1 MKKKSKKKQGQATY
15 YAVFALVLA
24 AALLVTLWT
33 RMKKPGGSV
42 ANLVLAA
49 FEKQEPQYEGLT
61 IGYPQDETLFPPDIA
76 APTFTWKDRS
86 EKSDTWLV
94 SVRFQDDGDGKS
106 AIHHM
111 ADEPS
116 WTPARDQWETIKKKS
131 LEKKA
136 QVTILGFGFSEPD
149 AILSAARISISTS
162 KDEVGAPIFYREVH
176 LPFIEAVKDPSRIR
190 WRFGEV
196 SSEQAPPVVLEKL
209 PVCGNCHSF
218 AADGSILGMD
228 VDYANDKGSYVLTD
242 VADEIILAKSKIISW
257 SDFRRDDGEP
267 TFGLLS
273 QVSPDGRYAVS
284 TVKDRSVFVPK
295 PDLYYSQL
303 FFPFK
308 GILAVHDRKTGA
320 FNALPGADDPAF
332 VQSNPAWS
340 PDGKHIIF
348 AKSKVYELKNLK
360 DPNKVLLTQEEC
372 AEFLEDGK
380 TFIFDLYKIPFNEG
394 KGGAAELLEGAGNN
408 GKSNYFAKYSPD
420 GKWIVFCQAASFML
434 LQPDSELFI
443 MPAEGGTPRKMRC
456 NTPRM
461 NSWHS
466 WSPNGK
472 WLVFTSKANGPY
484 TQLFLTHIDESGR
497 DTPPVLLERFTAPD
511 RAANIPEF
519 VNAEAGADAIKKI
532 REKFVDDVSF
542 LRAGN
547 ECFKTNDF
555 PCAIKHYTKAL
566 DLNPS
571 NGGAHYTMGLS
582 LHLMG
587 RPAEAIRHY
596 KKSLALNEKDTDP
609 DVSLAEINYN
619 MGVAYQALGNMSEA
633 SALYERAIELKP
645 DYIEPHVNL
654 GVYYFMQGKLDKAL
668 GYYRAAEKINP
679 EDIKVHFNLGLCLK
693 GMGKTGEAAAMFES
707 VLAGRP
713 DHAESFM
720 HLGEIIE
727 SQGRVDEAI
736 EHYEK
741 ALKIDPGLGQARN
754 DLERAR
760 AGLQK

>member
-1 MKKKSKKKQGQATY
+1 MKKKSKRKTGQGAY

-33 RMKKPGGSV
+33 RMKKPGRSV
-42 ANLVLAA
+42 ADRVLAA
-49 FEKQEPQYEGLT
+49 FEKQEPPYQGLT

-106 AIHHM
+106 AMHHV

-116 WTPARDQWETIKKKS
+116 WTPARDQWETIKKQS

-136 QVTILGFGFSEPD
+136 RVTILGFGFSEPD
-149 AILSAARISISTS
+149 AIVSAARISMSTS
-162 KDEVGAPIFYREVH
+162 KDEVGAPIFYREVI

-190 WRFGEV
+190 WRFGAV

-218 AADGSILGMD
+218 AADGSVLGMD

-242 VADEIILAKSKIISW
+242 VADEIILAKSKIITW

-284 TVKDRSVFVPK
+284 TVKDRSVFVPR

-340 PDGKHIIF
+340 PDGKSIIF

-360 DPNKVLLTQEEC
+360 DPGKVLLTQEEC

-380 TFIFDLYKIPFNEG
+380 TFLFDLYKIPFNDG
-394 KGGAAELLEGAGNN
+394 KGGTAEPLEGAGNN

-420 GKWIVFCQAASFML
+420 GRWIVFCRAASFML

-443 MPAEGGTPRKMRC
+443 MPSEGGTPRKMRC
-456 NTPRM
+456 NMPRM

-472 WLVFTSKANGPY
+472 WLVFSSKANGPY
-484 TQLFLTHIDESGR
+484 TQLFLTHIDESGQ
-497 DTPPVLLERFTAPD
+497 DSPPVLLDRFTAPD

-519 VNAEAGADAIKKI
+519 VNAGAGADAIKKI

-582 LHLMG
+582 LHLTG
-587 RPAEAIRHY
+587 RPAEAIQHY

-609 DVSLAEINYN
+609 YVSLAEINYN
-619 MGVAYQALGNMSEA
+619 MGVAYQALGNMTEA
-633 SALYERAIELKP
+633 SALYKRAIELKQ

-654 GVYYFMQGKLDKAL
+654 GVYYYMQGKLDMAL
-668 GYYRAAEKINP
+668 EYYRAAEKINP
-679 EDIKVHFNLGLCLK
+679 EDIKVHFNLGLVLK
-693 GMGKTGEAAAMFES
+693 SLGKTGEAAAMFES
-707 VLAGRP
+707 VLKSMP

-727 SQGRVDEAI
+727 SQGRVEEAI

-741 ALKIDPGLGQARN
+741 ALKLDPGLGQARN

-760 AGLQK
+760 AGLQN